1 MQVSFDSNVTSFA
14 VEHGGLRFSSYSHG
28 FTLLT
33 ASAAGL
39 SFSLLSKE
47 GETLYSYALH
57 QPRESFFYAADDAS
71 EREGG
76 RFMVA
81 GLLLGIMLFTGLVTY
96 LCARSSSMSRSAA
109 ALRLA
114 EWKEKM
120 MAPRVKA
127 VTSNDRRGVFEV
139 LYDSDDD
146 EGEEEEIGSAP
157 ARQQLRADNEDDAGV
172 IEIELHRV

>member
-1 MQVSFDSNVTSFA
+1 
-14 VEHGGLRFSSYSHG
+14 
-28 FTLLT
+28 
-33 ASAAGL
+33 
-39 SFSLLSKE
+39 
-47 GETLYSYALH
+47 
-57 QPRESFFYAADDAS
+57 
-71 EREGG
+71 
-76 RFMVA
+76 MVA